1 MCSIVGS
8 FSKEK
13 FTELMQLNQFRG
25 NFSYSVSLY
34 NIIDKKITFQSKSFG
49 EYSSKVLDILDTT
62 NCYVI
67 GHVQAP
73 TGGLTQD
80 TTRIHP
86 TNAENTFLWHNGII
100 TSRGIKNLQKTLG
113 SQDTFDTLLLN
124 KSISQNFDSLSE
136 IEGLFTC
143 LFVDENK
150 GKVNIFRTKH
160 GKLFVDE
167 DLNISS
173 EKFKNSKCINY
184 DTVYELDFIN
194 KKLNIIQ
201 KFKTLRYNIIIEGE
215 L

>member
-62 NCYVI
+62 
-67 GHVQAP
+67 
-73 TGGLTQD
+73 
-80 TTRIHP
+80 RIHP
-86 TNAENTFLWHNGII
+86 TNVENTFLWHNGII
-100 TSRGIKNLQKTLG
+100 TSRGVKNLQKNLET
-113 SQDTFDTLLLN
+113 QDTFDTLLLN
-124 KSISQNFDSLSE
+124 KSITQNFDYLSH